1 MKNTQK
7 KLKAKHFRYLNKD
20 TVKNPMIYLV
30 DFFSHESDF
39 NRCLT
44 DIDTIINA
52 SINKKMR
59 SSKSMFFGDN
69 IIELIRRV
77 EIAYVIYKKYNI
89 PKQKE
94 PLDFFYNRQDY
105 VNFRENK
112 SITKNNEETP
122 YDSISKF
129 FSFQSL
135 KKWYDTLDTLWI
147 NMIDRREEID
157 MHEALGEDY
166 VLAIRELFMRL
177 TISLHHIYEI
187 GEFPKYETNDQLEE
201 NVVSKNNNQNTNAA
215 TDSNDLDT
223 QSSSEIRKTQISD
236 PHRDRILEE
245 LRNRFGKDDLET
257 WQYELH
263 ILHLGI
269 NTEYDSW
276 NEAFKLSAPGSTFYF
291 CARIHKIIRL
301 IGEEIRYICGPNK
314 FPFEPATRH
323 KSYKQ
328 IIHKKRTIKLQYLSH
343 DETLQPEYYLYQL
356 FEELPEDEWEDKF
369 NELIEIFL
377 SLDNNESFDGNGGYF
392 KFLQQLQKCI
402 ELSFIIAFKD
412 EIEFI
417 SSTESEKLEM

>member
-1 MKNTQK
+1 
-7 KLKAKHFRYLNKD
+7 
-20 TVKNPMIYLV
+20 MIYLV

-39 NRCLT
+39 NRCLA

-187 GEFPKYETNDQLEE
+187 GEFPKYEINDQLEE

-223 QSSSEIRKTQISD
+223 QSSPEIRKPQIGD

-245 LRNRFGKDDLET
+245 LRKILLYNDLEG
-257 WQYELH
+257 WQSECQ
-263 ILHLGI
+263 ILHTSI
-269 NTEYDSW
+269 HTEHDDW
-276 NEAFKLSAPGSTFYF
+276 NEAFKESHPGTTFYF
-291 CARIHKIIRL
+291 CVCIHKIIKFIDENVRN
-301 IGEEIRYICGPNK
+301 ICDPDK
-314 FPFEPATRH
+314 FQF
-323 KSYKQ
+323 KSITTLQ
-328 IIHKKRTIKLQYLSH
+328 SCQQFIHEGRVITLKYLSYS
-343 DETLQPEYYLYQL
+343 EISQPEYYLYQL
-356 FEELPEDEWEDKF
+356 FEELPGYEWEDKL
-369 NELIEIFL
+369 NEIIEIYL
-377 SLDNNESFDGNGGYF
+377 SLDNNESFEGNGGYL

-417 SSTESEKLEM
+417 SPTESEKLEM